1 MRSLLV
7 VWGVVF
13 AALLACAEAPDA
25 GDAATETE
33 ESDGA
38 GDGDAGK
45 AVFHVEYVDDSAH
58 GSALADSTSP
68 VTLPLGFSSLIKTWE
83 LDAWRIACG

>member
-7 VWGVVF
+7 VWGVV
-13 AALLACAEAPDA
+13 LA
-25 GDAATETE
+25 
-33 ESDGA
+33 
-38 GDGDAGK
+38 
-45 AVFHVEYVDDSAH
+45 AVFHVEYVDDSAD